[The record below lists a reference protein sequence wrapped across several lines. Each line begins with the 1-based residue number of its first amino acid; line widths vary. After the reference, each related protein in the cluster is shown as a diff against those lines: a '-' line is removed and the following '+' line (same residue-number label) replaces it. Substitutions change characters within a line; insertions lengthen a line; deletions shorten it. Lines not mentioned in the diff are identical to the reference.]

1 MRRRDRHLAFVL
13 AGMLALN
20 IATALCAVASTYLY
34 RKRFRLLSNSLMEK
48 VLSSEKS
55 SVEAAATA
63 LTIAEFVKAGG
74 IADDG
79 YLAGYVS
86 PPRVVGYGQTKS
98 KNAIYIYRDIEE
110 AGVTRREFVQRIPLS
125 K

>member
-1 MRRRDRHLAFVL
+1 MRRRDRHLTLVL

-63 LTIAEFVKAGG
+63 LTIAEYVKAGG
-74 IADDG
+74 IAGDED
-79 YLAGYVS
+79 LAGYVS